1 MDPEDEVLDVA
12 RRRSAA
18 LVARDPHA
26 LEALHHPAYRFT
38 TPRGEV
44 KDRDAYVRGNTGGAL
59 VWRAQRLEDAHVTV
73 VGDTA
78 ILTAV
83 AHDEFERDGEPQAHA
98 MRLTLTFVRDAG
110 TRWIV
115 LAGHAGPAL

>member
-1 MDPEDEVLDVA
+1 MTPEGEVLEVA
-12 RRRSAA
+12 RRRSEA
-18 LVARDPHA
+18 LVAGDPQA
-26 LEALHHPAYRFT
+26 LEALHHPAFRFT

-44 KDRDAYVRGNTGGAL
+44 RDRDAYVHANTAGAL
-59 VWRAQRLEDAHVTV
+59 VWRAQRLEEAQVTV

-83 AHDEFERDGEPQAHA
+83 AHDEFERDGVAGAHT
-98 MRLTLTFVRDAG
+98 MRLTLTFVRDAA

>member
-1 MDPEDEVLDVA
+1 MTPEGEVLEVA
-12 RRRSAA
+12 RRRSEA
-18 LVARDPHA
+18 LGARAPQA
-26 LEALHHPAYRFT
+26 LEAQPHPPYPVT
-38 TPRGEV
+38 TPPRGV
-44 KDRDAYVRGNTGGAL
+44 RDRDAYVHANTAGAL
-59 VWRAQRLEDAHVTV
+59 VWRAQRLEEAQVTV

-83 AHDEFERDGEPQAHA
+83 AHDEFERDGVAGAHA
-98 MRLTLTFVRDAG
+98 MRLTLTFVRDAA